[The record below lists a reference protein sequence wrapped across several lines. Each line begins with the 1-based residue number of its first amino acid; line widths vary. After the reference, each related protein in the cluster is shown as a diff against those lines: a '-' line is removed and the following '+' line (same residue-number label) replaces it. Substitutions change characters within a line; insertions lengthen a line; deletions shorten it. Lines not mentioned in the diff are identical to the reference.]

1 LVFHFNNSF
10 VPVCLYFYFGT
21 SKIDS
26 IIILG
31 VKLTLSGLF
40 EARNLNAGGH
50 KVGLGL
56 EIES

>member
-1 LVFHFNNSF
+1 LNI
-10 VPVCLYFYFGT
+10 FYRIF
-21 SKIDS
+21 
-26 IIILG
+26 ILG

-56 EIES
+56 EIDS